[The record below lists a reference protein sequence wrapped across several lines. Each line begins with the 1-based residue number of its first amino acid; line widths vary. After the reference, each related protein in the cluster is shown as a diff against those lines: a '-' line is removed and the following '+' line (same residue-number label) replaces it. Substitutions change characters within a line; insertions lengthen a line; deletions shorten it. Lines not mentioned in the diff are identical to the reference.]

1 MSETQ
6 RSARAGAHWPDGV
19 RLPISISM
27 MWEAGS
33 EPMPM
38 IPPPVVPL
46 EAAGKRFL
54 PSGVRTPPACRAA
67 PRRLTW
73 GASW

>member
-6 RSARAGAHWPDGV
+6 GSARRGSGGAGAHWPDNV

-38 IPPPVVPL
+38 IPAQAVPT
-46 EAAGKRFL
+46 EAAGKRF
-54 PSGVRTPPACRAA
+54 PNFAA
-67 PRRLTW
+67 YTEEQY
-73 GASW
+73 G